1 MNSRVEINCFTRWY
15 RARFVVAAL
24 VATLFV
30 ALMSSFALPAHADEP
45 AADQP
50 ASGMVTSTIT
60 VTEDA
65 TWDGI
70 TLTRDPSFTSGP
82 MVVVSGDANLSLTN
96 VVLDGNSVPVVAS
109 LNNGIGGAALS
120 VTGNA
125 TVTLGEGTLI
135 TQNMWGAS
143 EASAV
148 SVGGSGST
156 ANLTIDGAVIS
167 DNNVKGAGAIIQ
179 NASGSTVTFNSG
191 VMENNQAM
199 YAGAILVF
207 NGNFIMNGGT
217 VQGNQAVTGGGMR
230 VGASSFLGSSHNGHV
245 VLNGGVFQ
253 NNQAVNGGGI
263 AFDRGTAEIN
273 AVQVLNNIAID
284 PDGLW
289 AMGGGMYFN
298 EDFNNREPLVLR
310 DVLIADNDSS
320 YRGGGLWLCAAGEA
334 NVSYVTNGVAFV
346 DNQVAD
352 TYQNGGGTSVM
363 LDEQPS
369 RERSLVFAPRA
380 LGGGARTIYNDLA
393 PRYEAGDEA
402 LPLDHFAVVPANTNA
417 GVLTEISYQGAEQA
431 EAVAKIIVKGNSA
444 RSFGLG
450 GGIANNASLI
460 FGDAGEK
467 SLSVE
472 KVWDDNGPTERPL
485 EIEVEL
491 VSEDDFVVDSATLSQ
506 SNDWKYTFA
515 GLPTNLD
522 YSVREKVVPDGYA
535 VAYDRVV
542 DDATGDI
549 SYTITNTLDQA
560 DLGTFT
566 LRKAVAGLPVDH
578 TFPEGTT
585 FAVGAAWTLDG
596 EEFSQVFDLPADG
609 TVVDGPQLP
618 LGTEVTFSEQDPP
631 EIPGFEWTGASFD
644 PAQVVIG
651 SGDAVAVTVT
661 NSYRTAPPETL
672 GTFSLSKSLSGVG
685 VADFPRGTT
694 FAVTATWSLDGEEM
708 SQVFDL
714 PADGTVVE
722 GPALPI
728 GTEVTFS
735 EPSAPSVSGYAW
747 DGVQFS
753 QQSIV
758 ISGDSDASVIAVN
771 TYSEQ
776 KLAVTGAAGLG
787 LGVLLGAGMLVAGIA
802 LRRRHR

>member
-15 RARFVVAAL
+15 RAKFVVAAL

-96 VVLDGNSVPVVAS
+96 VVLDGNSVPVVAGV
-109 LNNGIGGAALS
+109 NNGIGGAALS

-135 TQNMWGAS
+135 TRNMWDAAQSGP
-143 EASAV
+143 V
-148 SVGGSGST
+148 SVGGAGST
-156 ANLTIDGAVIS
+156 ANLFIDGAVIS

-179 NASGSTVTFNSG
+179 NATGSTVTFYSG
-191 VMENNQAM
+191 VC
-199 YAGAILVF
+199 
-207 NGNFIMNGGT
+207 
-217 VQGNQAVTGGGMR
+217 
-230 VGASSFLGSSHNGHV
+230 
-245 VLNGGVFQ
+245 Q

-273 AVQVLNNIAID
+273 AVKVLNNVAID

-289 AMGGGMYFN
+289 AMGGGMYF
-298 EDFNNREPLVLR
+298 DVGFNNREPLVLR

-320 YRGGGLWLCAAGEA
+320 YRGGGLWLCTSGDAD
-334 NVSYVTNGVAFV
+334 VSYVTNGVAFV
-346 DNQVAD
+346 GNQVAD

-369 RERSLVFAPRA
+369 RARSLVFAPRA

-431 EAVAKIIVKGNSA
+431 EAVAKIVVKGNSA

-472 KVWDDNGPTERPL
+472 KVWDDNGPTDRPL

-522 YSVREKVVPDGYA
+522 YTVREKVVPDGYE
-535 VAYDRVV
+535 VAYDRIV
-542 DDATGDI
+542 DDTTGDI

-566 LRKAVAGLPVDH
+566 LRKAVAGLPADH

-585 FAVGAAWTLDG
+585 FAVGATWTLDG

-609 TVVDGPQLP
+609 IVVDGPQLP

-631 EIPGFEWTGASFD
+631 EVPGFEWTGASFD

-694 FAVTATWSLDGEEM
+694 FAVTATWSLDGKEA

-722 GPALPI
+722 GPELPI

-735 EPSAPSVSGYAW
+735 EPSAPSVSGYVW

-758 ISGDSDASVIAVN
+758 ISGESDASVTAVN

-787 LGVLLGAGMLVAGIA
+787 LGVLLGAGMLVTGIA
-802 LRRRHR
+802 LWRRHH